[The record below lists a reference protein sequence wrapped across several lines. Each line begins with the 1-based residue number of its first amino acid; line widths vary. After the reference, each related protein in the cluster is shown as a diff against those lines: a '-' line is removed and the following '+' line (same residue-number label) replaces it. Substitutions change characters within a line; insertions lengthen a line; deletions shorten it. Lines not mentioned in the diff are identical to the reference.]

1 MTSIYENIKLNCDF
15 YELDVPY
22 EHKNIAKE
30 KKCFFNPESKN
41 WCVHPK
47 NKNYDE
53 MVKLYNRVY
62 LIDNFDNK
70 DLYKKGGAKW
80 NPQNKMWFTYRSN
93 ETLKE
98 YFEDE

>member
-1 MTSIYENIKLNCDF
+1 MSNSTNFNCDF

-70 DLYKKGGAKW
+70 SESLVNW
-80 NPQNKMWFTYRSN
+80 SR
-93 ETLKE
+93 
-98 YFEDE
+98 